1 MEFQYHTLEN
11 GLRIVHFTTVSE
23 IAHCGIMVNIGSR
36 DEEEQEH
43 GMAHFIEHAIFKGTK
58 HRKPYHIISRLEDV
72 GGDLNAYT
80 TKEETV
86 IHASFLREY
95 YPRTIEL
102 MSDILFNSV
111 FPEKEIEKEKEIIID
126 EINSYLDSPAEAIF
140 DDFEEMI
147 YRGNA
152 IGRNILGTPTHLKSF
167 TRLDIL
173 NFMKKNYHPSQMVF
187 CSTGDIAFNK
197 LIKLAETY
205 LSYISPSNTVQ
216 KRKNNFKYKAQV
228 MRIKKTT
235 FQAHCIIGNMAYGLK
250 DNRRVA
256 LYLLSNILGG
266 PGMNSRLNLSLR
278 EKSGYSYNIES
289 LYTPYTDSGSL
300 AIYFGTDTQNIER
313 SLDLVHKEF
322 KKIRLSKLGSL
333 QLSRAK
339 KQFIGQLAIAA
350 ENNEGMMLS
359 AGKSMM
365 VYGKVDEP
373 KHMYKR
379 INKLSSS
386 EIIEVANE
394 ILAPENLS
402 LLIYQSQ

>member
-1 MEFQYHTLEN
+1 MEFQYHTLKN
-11 GLRIVHFTTVSE
+11 GLRIVHFQTVSE
-23 IAHCGIMVNIGSR
+23 IAHCGIMINIGSR

-43 GMAHFIEHAIFKGTK
+43 GLAHFIEHAIFKGTK

-80 TKEETV
+80 TKEETAV
-86 IHASFLREY
+86 HASFLKEY
-95 YPRTIEL
+95 YPRAIEL
-102 MSDILFNSV
+102 MSDIIFNSV
-111 FPEKEIEKEKEIIID
+111 FPEKELEKEKEIIID
-126 EINSYLDSPAEAIF
+126 EINSYLDSPSEAIF

-152 IGRNILGTPTHLKSF
+152 IGRNILGTPAHLKAF
-167 TRLDIL
+167 TRKDIL

-187 CSTGDIAFNK
+187 CSAGDISFNK

-205 LSYISPSNTVQ
+205 LSQKSPSNTIQ
-216 KRKNNFKYKAQV
+216 KRKNRFTYKPQN
-228 MRIKKTT
+228 MRLNRTT
-235 FQAHCIIGNMAYGLK
+235 FQAHCIIGNIAYGLK

-256 LYLLSNILGG
+256 LYLLTNVLGG

-300 AIYFGTDTQNIER
+300 SIYFGTDTQNIER
-313 SLDLVHKEF
+313 SLELVHKEF
-322 KKIRLSKLGSL
+322 NKIRQSKLGSL

-365 VYGKVDEP
+365 VYGKVDKPEQ
-373 KHMYKR
+373 MYKR
-379 INKLSSS
+379 INKLSAS
-386 EIIEVANE
+386 EIIDVANE

-402 LLIYQSQ
+402 LLIYQSA

>member
-1 MEFQYHTLEN
+1 MEFHYHTLAN
-11 GLRIVHFTTVSE
+11 GLRIVHFPTNSP
-23 IAHCGIMVNIGSR
+23 IAHCGILVNIGSR
-36 DEEEQEH
+36 DEEEAEH

-80 TKEETV
+80 TKEETAV
-86 IHASFLREY
+86 HASFLKEY
-95 YPRTIEL
+95 YPRAIEL

-111 FPEKEIEKEKEIIID
+111 FPEKELEKEKEIIID

-147 YRGNA
+147 YRGNP
-152 IGRNILGTPTHLKSF
+152 IGRNILGTPAHLKSF
-167 TRLDIL
+167 SREDIL
-173 NFMKKNYHPSQMVF
+173 KFMKKNYHPSQMVF
-187 CSTGDIAFNK
+187 CSAGDIPF
-197 LIKLAETY
+197 IKLVQLSERY
-205 LSYISPSNTVQ
+205 LSYKSPANKVQ
-216 KRKNNFKYKAQV
+216 KRKNSFRYKPQV
-228 MRIKKTT
+228 LRLEKTT
-235 FQAHCIIGNMAYGLK
+235 FQAHCIIGNIAYGLK

-300 AIYFGTDTQNIER
+300 AIYFGTDLQNIEK
-313 SLDLVHKEF
+313 SLNLVHREL
-322 KKIRLSKLGSL
+322 KKIRFSKLGNL

-365 VYGKVDEP
+365 VYGKVDDPEQ
-373 KHMYKR
+373 MYKR
-379 INKLSSS
+379 INKLSAS
-386 EIIEVANE
+386 EIINVANE
-394 ILAPENLS
+394 ILAPDNLS
-402 LLIYQSQ
+402 LLIYQSK